1 MWENDK
7 TRVEEI
13 DVRLSIGFTDSEQ
26 CRTASYCEHGEI
38 SAAFSSK
45 SLLVAS
51 PLVIKYLSNE
61 RQNQYFC
68 DDLPAYLLIYPKR
81 KLIL

>member
-7 TRVEEI
+7 NRVEEI
-13 DVRLSIGFTDSEQ
+13 DVRLSIGFTDSER
-26 CRTASYCEHGEI
+26 RTASYCEHGQI

-45 SLLVAS
+45 SPLVVS

-61 RQNQYFC
+61 RQNQYF
-68 DDLPAYLLIYPKR
+68 L
-81 KLIL
+81 